1 MQSSPCSAPE
11 ASRFGVSSLNSSPQ
25 TWQTEHKRDHRTTN
39 ARCVKL
45 TSQPRATHRSGV
57 LLQTRDHGVLRF
69 PLGAETA
76 AIQSEREQIPSAK
89 RSEEGGSGPDQAQRV
104 PHGDGA
110 VAEATGEESKRKGVA
125 LDGARARPGEAVET
139 VRGGRGGEEREV
151 RGVGLEVEAEDL
163 DVGGGG
169 EAQVDG
175 AGHGA
180 RGEVRRV
187 RRQRRQRRPLRAL
200 DARHRRRDRADLGAR
215 AIARPGQGRF
225 TEELRGRSRSKRKE
239 KRGGG
244 DAAGEG
250 FGRSGLGRIA
260 ADLIG
265 RGFALTAYPAW
276 RAETLDLEAFGR
288 LFFKELFLNV
298 GCEEKLAVVKADD

>member
-1 MQSSPCSAPE
+1 MGMGPNTLEWRVHDWLNGILEIPDAKLPLLSPRSEPI
-11 ASRFGVSSLNSSPQ
+11 
-25 TWQTEHKRDHRTTN
+25 
-39 ARCVKL
+39 RCKL
-45 TSQPRATHRSGV
+45 TELQSTNRSGV

-69 PLGAETA
+69 PLGA
-76 AIQSEREQIPSAK
+76 
-89 RSEEGGSGPDQAQRV
+89 DQAQRV

-125 LDGARARPGEAVET
+125 LDGARARPGEAVEA

-215 AIARPGQGRF
+215 ARYSSPRAGALYGGIARAIEI
-225 TEELRGRSRSKRKE
+225 EEER
-239 KRGGG
+239 
-244 DAAGEG
+244 
-250 FGRSGLGRIA
+250 
-260 ADLIG
+260 
-265 RGFALTAYPAW
+265 
-276 RAETLDLEAFGR
+276 
-288 LFFKELFLNV
+288 
-298 GCEEKLAVVKADD
+298 EERWW